1 MENIKK
7 YIIILV
13 VAILALLTVVFAI
26 PKESKEPEEE
36 QIKAICELATLDC
49 YYNNVAKITKPKG
62 SGLSHAL
69 EKEREIWIEYEAVV
83 KIGID
88 MKELSIKINDNKVE
102 VSMPKAMIL
111 DVLINKDTMNADSYI
126 ISEDGFFNKN
136 KVTTEEQQDAIVKA
150 QIQLEEKVN
159 NNSMLFE
166 QAEKKAKS
174 LIENYINTLG
184 KMSGTEYVIEW
195 KVK

>member
-1 MENIKK
+1 MKNVKK
-7 YIIILV
+7 YLILIV
-13 VAILALLTVVFAI
+13 VAIILILSAVYIFS
-26 PKESKEPEEE
+26 KEKEEPEEE

-49 YYNNVAKITKPKG
+49 YYNNVAKITKEKG
-62 SGLSHAL
+62 SGLSHVL
-69 EKEREIWIEYEAVV
+69 EKEREIWIEYEAIV

-88 MKELSIKINDNKVE
+88 MKELSIKITDNKVE
-102 VSMPKAMIL
+102 VSMPKAAIM

-150 QIQLEEKVN
+150 QIQLEQKVN
-159 NNSMLFE
+159 NNPILFE

-184 KMSGTEYVIEW
+184 EMSGIEYIIEW

>member
-1 MENIKK
+1 MKNVKK
-7 YIIILV
+7 YIILIV
-13 VAILALLTVVFAI
+13 VAIILILSAVCIFS
-26 PKESKEPEEE
+26 KEKEEPEEE

-49 YYNNVAKITKPKG
+49 YYNNVAKITKEKG
-62 SGLSHAL
+62 SGLSHVL
-69 EKEREIWIEYEAVV
+69 EKEREIWIEYEAIV

-88 MKELSIKINDNKVE
+88 MKELSIKITDNKVE
-102 VSMPKAMIL
+102 VSMPKAAIM

-150 QIQLEEKVN
+150 QIQLEQKVN
-159 NNSMLFE
+159 NNPILFE

-174 LIENYINTLG
+174 LIENYIKTLG
-184 KMSGTEYVIEW
+184 EMTGIEYIIEW
-195 KVK
+195 QVK